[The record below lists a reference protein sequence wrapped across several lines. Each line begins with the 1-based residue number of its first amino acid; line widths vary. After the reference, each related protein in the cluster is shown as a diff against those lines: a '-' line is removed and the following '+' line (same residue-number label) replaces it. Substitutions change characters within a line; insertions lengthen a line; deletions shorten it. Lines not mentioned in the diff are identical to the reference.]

1 MKLFLMMMAFGVVL
15 TGCTALNTVADGI
28 AGKSISGSGTVVK
41 NVVGLDTQTQTPEL
55 SSLVVVGDYTSI
67 ANGDEI
73 LRYEVLED
81 ASIFNSNSKSKTVK
95 LFFASSDKTRMDAAL
110 TKVADNIKT
119 DGDSGTDTNLPTAES
134 EAAK

>member
-1 MKLFLMMMAFGVVL
+1 MKLFLMMLAVGLVL
-15 TGCTALNTVADGI
+15 TGCTALNSVADGI
-28 AGKSISGSGTVVK
+28 SGKSISGSGTVVK

-95 LFFASSDKTRMDAAL
+95 LFFASSDKNRMDAVL
-110 TKVADNIKT
+110 TKVADKAQLE
-119 DGDSGTDTNLPTAES
+119 SGT
-134 EAAK
+134 AATTTK

>member
-1 MKLFLMMMAFGVVL
+1 MKLFLMMLAVGLVL
-15 TGCTALNTVADGI
+15 TGCTALNSVADGI
-28 AGKSISGSGTVVK
+28 SGKSISGSGTVVK

-95 LFFASSDKTRMDAAL
+95 LFFASSDQNRMDAVL
-110 TKVADNIKT
+110 TKVADKAQLE
-119 DGDSGTDTNLPTAES
+119 SGT
-134 EAAK
+134 AATTTK